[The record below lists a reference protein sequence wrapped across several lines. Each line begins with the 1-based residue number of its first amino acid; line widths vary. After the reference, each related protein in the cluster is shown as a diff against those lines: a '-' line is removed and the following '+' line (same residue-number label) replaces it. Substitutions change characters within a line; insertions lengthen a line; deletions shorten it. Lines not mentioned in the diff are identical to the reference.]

1 MEQIKLFISLAFR
14 KEGLATQYP
23 DCIFNFTAKEIN
35 EYINALKKEITAAS
49 IGCENCQVTEIELG
63 NGSYAHYSSIHIEEI
78 INHVKASFHVAQDVH
93 VTLHCSCAN
102 FTFYSATIARQLNHA
117 TIVIDVPSLNE
128 NILRD
133 YNYHTNVRTMREA
146 LQIGFDQQLKNF
158 IIEIDPS
165 IDFED
170 CLEQLATTT
179 KVKKITFT
187 HELNEKEKA
196 LFEPYKD
203 RFEIHTF
210 QEVND
215 QIGVGLGA
223 ISIMQDVKYKNTND
237 FAFYL
242 ENADDFEKIASK
254 I

>member
-14 KEGLATQYP
+14 KEGLASQYP
-23 DCIFNFTAKEIN
+23 DCIFDFSAKEIN

-49 IGCENCQVTEIELG
+49 NGCENCQVIEIELG
-63 NGSYAHYSSIHIEEI
+63 NGSYAHYSSIYIEEI
-78 INHVKASFHVAQDVH
+78 IEHVKQCFHVAKDVH
-93 VTLHCSCAN
+93 VTLHSSCAN

-117 TIVIDVPSLNE
+117 TIIIDVPSFNE
-128 NILRD
+128 NILHD
-133 YNYHTNVRTMREA
+133 YNYHTSVQTMKEA
-146 LQIGFDQQLKNF
+146 LQIGFDQQLRDF
-158 IIEIDPS
+158 IVEIDPS
-165 IDFED
+165 IDFVS

-187 HELNEKEKA
+187 HELNEKEKV

-203 RFEIHTF
+203 CFEVHTF
-210 QEVND
+210 KESND

-237 FAFYL
+237 LAFYL
-242 ENADDFEKIASK
+242 ENAEDFEKIASK
-254 I
+254 L